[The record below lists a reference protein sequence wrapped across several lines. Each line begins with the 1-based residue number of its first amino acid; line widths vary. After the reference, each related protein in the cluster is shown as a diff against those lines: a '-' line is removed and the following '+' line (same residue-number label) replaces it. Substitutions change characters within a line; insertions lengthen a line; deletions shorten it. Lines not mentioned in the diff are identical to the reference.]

1 MVTSHMNT
9 AQELLTGPLPQ
20 KGYQQDALFAGDKVP
35 PFPFFIENPA
45 DLHRADLPT
54 NSSRESHGDQELS
67 RVNNVRPETSPNPLP
82 DRCQFDHPTRMVV
95 PSEQRERGTSPE
107 LRGDN
112 GFIDT
117 NPLPDRCQF
126 TFSDGRQ
133 CTMARCEI
141 HPSLCRFHS
150 EREDQLFGDPAPGGN
165 VVGAA
170 LDLPELH
177 SACRDLTTA
186 AGVNRALAQVFRLLA
201 QRRIS
206 RQEAA
211 TFGHLAQLLL
221 RTISAMR
228 ILAGENPAAN
238 VYLSAGESHGHQELS
253 PVHKAELRG
262 VDKDHQELSPDNKVA
277 GFENGARA
285 DSRLTPRREANAAP
299 ASCTEADDA
308 ASIVIPSLPSADE
321 RVAVPGV
328 SYDQRVQTVASNPRK
343 MNTCAKPVSNPS
355 KMNTYEIAELKVA
368 HNEHLRKTGE
378 VANAQVP
385 SAGSPAYAAFAHA
398 GVAAGT
404 KQISPV
410 REHRN
415 AGVRNL

>member
-1 MVTSHMNT
+1 MVTSRMNT

-45 DLHRADLPT
+45 DPHRADLPT

-82 DRCQFDHPTRMVV
+82 NRCQFDHPTRMVV

-117 NPLPDRCQF
+117 NPLPERCQF

-133 CTMARCEI
+133 CRMARSEI
-141 HPSLCRFHS
+141 HPSRCPFHA
-150 EREDQLFGDPAPGGN
+150 EREDQLFGDPSPGGN

-170 LDLPELH
+170 LDLPELY

-221 RTISAMR
+221 RSIAM
-228 ILAGENPAAN
+228 
-238 VYLSAGESHGHQELS
+238 
-253 PVHKAELRG
+253 
-262 VDKDHQELSPDNKVA
+262 
-277 GFENGARA
+277 ARA
-285 DSRLTPRREANAAP
+285 EHPVVERQKDVGITPLLAHEKVEGQK
-299 ASCTEADDA
+299 S
-308 ASIVIPSLPSADE
+308 
-321 RVAVPGV
+321 V
-328 SYDQRVQTVASNPRK
+328 SS
-343 MNTCAKPVSNPS
+343 
-355 KMNTYEIAELKVA
+355 
-368 HNEHLRKTGE
+368 
-378 VANAQVP
+378 
-385 SAGSPAYAAFAHA
+385 
-398 GVAAGT
+398 
-404 KQISPV
+404 
-410 REHRN
+410 
-415 AGVRNL
+415 

>member
-1 MVTSHMNT
+1 MTTV
-9 AQELLTGPLPQ
+9 QEPLTN
-20 KGYQQDALFAGDKVP
+20 AIP
-35 PFPFFIENPA
+35 PFPFFTENPA
-45 DLHRADLPT
+45 ELNRTEQIDT
-54 NSSRESHGDQELS
+54 NPS
-67 RVNNVRPETSPNPLP
+67 PE
-82 DRCQFDHPTRMVV
+82 RCQFDHPTRMVV
-95 PSEQRERGTSPE
+95 PSEQRERGISPE

-133 CTMARCEI
+133 CTMARSDI

-150 EREDQLFGDPAPGGN
+150 ERDEQLFGDPSPGGN

-170 LDLPELH
+170 LDLPELY

-228 ILAGENPAAN
+228 VLAGENPAAN

-262 VDKDHQELSPDNKVA
+262 VDKNHQECRVPGIPEATAGLSPVNNV
-277 GFENGARA
+277 
-285 DSRLTPRREANAAP
+285 SAP
-299 ASCTEADDA
+299 ADQESPEIEQPSHAVLERQNCVSSTA
-308 ASIVIPSLPSADE
+308 ATN
-321 RVAVPGV
+321 G
-328 SYDQRVQTVASNPRK
+328 RK
-343 MNTCAKPVSNPS
+343 S
-355 KMNTYEIAELKVA
+355 
-368 HNEHLRKTGE
+368 
-378 VANAQVP
+378 
-385 SAGSPAYAAFAHA
+385 
-398 GVAAGT
+398 
-404 KQISPV
+404 
-410 REHRN
+410 
-415 AGVRNL
+415 

>member
-1 MVTSHMNT
+1 MNT
-9 AQELLTGPLPQ
+9 AQEPLTGPLPQ
-20 KGYQQDALFAGDKVP
+20 KGCQQDALFAGDKVP

-82 DRCQFDHPTRMVV
+82 ERCQFDHPTRMVV
-95 PSEQRERGTSPE
+95 PSSGESHLQDEISPVNKVQRERGTSPE

-117 NPLPDRCQF
+117 NPLPERCQF

-133 CTMARCEI
+133 CRMARSEI
-141 HPSLCRFHS
+141 HPSRCPFHA
-150 EREDQLFGDPAPGGN
+150 EREDQLFGDPVSGGN

-170 LDLPELH
+170 LDLPELY

-186 AGVNRALAQVFRLLA
+186 SGVNRALGQVFRLLA

-211 TFGHLAQLLL
+211 TFGQLAQLLL
-221 RTISAMR
+221 RSISAMR
-228 ILAGENPAAN
+228 VLAGENPAAN

-277 GFENGARA
+277 ALENGARA
-285 DSRLTPRREANAAP
+285 DSRLTPRREENAAP
-299 ASCTEADDA
+299 ASCPEADDA
-308 ASIVIPSLPSADE
+308 ASPPRKGYPPAAKVYPQVRFSDSGGVHRTPDTGDELSPPNKGALFAGNKVIPSLPSADE

-328 SYDQRVQTVASNPRK
+328 SYDQRVQTVQ
-343 MNTCAKPVSNPS
+343 PS
-355 KMNTYEIAELKVA
+355 Q
-368 HNEHLRKTGE
+368 NEHLRKT
-378 VANAQVP
+378 
-385 SAGSPAYAAFAHA
+385 
-398 GVAAGT
+398 
-404 KQISPV
+404 
-410 REHRN
+410 R
-415 AGVRNL
+415 

>member
-1 MVTSHMNT
+1 MTTV
-9 AQELLTGPLPQ
+9 QEPLTI
-20 KGYQQDALFAGDKVP
+20 AIP

-45 DLHRADLPT
+45 ELHRTEQIDT
-54 NSSRESHGDQELS
+54 NPS
-67 RVNNVRPETSPNPLP
+67 PE
-82 DRCQFDHPTRMVV
+82 RCQFDHPTRMVV

-117 NPLPDRCQF
+117 NQLPDRCQF

-133 CTMARCEI
+133 CAMARSDI
-141 HPSLCRFHS
+141 HPSLCRFHA
-150 EREDQLFGDPAPGGN
+150 EREEQLFGDPAPGGSF
-165 VVGAA
+165 VGAA
-170 LDLPELH
+170 LDLPELY
-177 SACRDLTTA
+177 SACRDLSTA

-228 ILAGENPAAN
+228 VLAGETPAAN

-277 GFENGARA
+277 ALGDAARA

-299 ASCTEADDA
+299 ASCPEADDA
-308 ASIVIPSLPSADE
+308 PSPPRKGYPPAAKVYQQDELSPPNKGALFAGNKVIPNPPSAD
-321 RVAVPGV
+321 V
-328 SYDQRVQTVASNPRK
+328 SSNQRAQTAGSNSRK
-343 MNTCAKPVSNPS
+343 MNTCAKSVNNPS
-355 KMNTYEIAELKVA
+355 KINTYENDDPTRIV
-368 HNEHLRKTGE
+368 
-378 VANAQVP
+378 VP
-385 SAGSPAYAAFAHA
+385 SEQREPRDLSQGAQNQ
-398 GVAAGT
+398 
-404 KQISPV
+404 QIRCLQLQV
-410 REHRN
+410 T
-415 AGVRNL
+415 

>member
-1 MVTSHMNT
+1 MVTSRMNT

-45 DLHRADLPT
+45 DLHRTDLPT

-82 DRCQFDHPTRMVV
+82 NRCQFDHPTRMVV

-117 NPLPDRCQF
+117 NPLPERCQF

-133 CTMARCEI
+133 CRMARSEI
-141 HPSLCRFHS
+141 HPSRCPFHA
-150 EREDQLFGDPAPGGN
+150 EREDQLFGDPSPGGN

-170 LDLPELH
+170 LDLPELY

-221 RTISAMR
+221 RSISAMR
-228 ILAGENPAAN
+228 AL
-238 VYLSAGESHGHQELS
+238 AGESHGHQELS
-253 PVHKAELRG
+253 P
-262 VDKDHQELSPDNKVA
+262 DNKVA
-277 GFENGARA
+277 AGDRA
-285 DSRLTPRREANAAP
+285 QPDSRVTPQREANAAP
-299 ASCTEADDA
+299 ASCAQADDA
-308 ASIVIPSLPSADE
+308 TSIVIPNDGPE
-321 RVAVPGV
+321 RGISPAP
-328 SYDQRVQTVASNPRK
+328 
-343 MNTCAKPVSNPS
+343 PVNIVTPLLAH
-355 KMNTYEIAELKVA
+355 NKVA
-368 HNEHLRKTGE
+368 LSPLSSSRESPAANGYPQDELRGVEKDHQELSRVNEVHAAPPPNSQLSQNEHIRG
-378 VANAQVP
+378 QQY
-385 SAGSPAYAAFAHA
+385 S
-398 GVAAGT
+398 
-404 KQISPV
+404 
-410 REHRN
+410 
-415 AGVRNL
+415 

>member
-1 MVTSHMNT
+1 MTTV
-9 AQELLTGPLPQ
+9 QEPLTN
-20 KGYQQDALFAGDKVP
+20 AIP

-45 DLHRADLPT
+45 ELNRTELPANKANNNQFASDDQVVERQKGVPIRPLSAHEKAHIDT
-54 NSSRESHGDQELS
+54 NQ
-67 RVNNVRPETSPNPLP
+67 LP

-107 LRGDN
+107 LRGNN

-133 CTMARCEI
+133 CAMARSDI

-165 VVGAA
+165 VVGAS
-170 LDLPELH
+170 LDLPELY

-228 ILAGENPAAN
+228 VLAGENPAAN

-277 GFENGARA
+277 AFENGARA

-299 ASCTEADDA
+299 ASCPEADDA
-308 ASIVIPSLPSADE
+308 ASPPRKGYPPAAKVDQQDELSPPNKGALFAGNKVMPSLPSADE
-321 RVAVPGV
+321 GVAVPG
-328 SYDQRVQTVASNPRK
+328 
-343 MNTCAKPVSNPS
+343 
-355 KMNTYEIAELKVA
+355 
-368 HNEHLRKTGE
+368 
-378 VANAQVP
+378 
-385 SAGSPAYAAFAHA
+385 AGLS
-398 GVAAGT
+398 
-404 KQISPV
+404 S
-410 REHRN
+410 
-415 AGVRNL
+415 